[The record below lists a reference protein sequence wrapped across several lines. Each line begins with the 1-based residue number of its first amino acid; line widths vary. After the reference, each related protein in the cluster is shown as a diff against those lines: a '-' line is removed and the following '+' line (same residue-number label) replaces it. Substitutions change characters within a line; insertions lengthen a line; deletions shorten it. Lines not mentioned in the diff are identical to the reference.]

1 MSYRQLD
8 SAKIVSTIEIL
19 NQRIVERFP
28 ASGLSKVA
36 QELLTTGQEAN
47 TRSQWV
53 AKPLWHFRFLI
64 GILVTLIA
72 VSLFFVLTK
81 IDLRNHPLT
90 FAEFIQVLESAINDI
105 VFFGLGI
112 FFIATLET
120 RIKRQRVVGLL
131 HDLRAMAH
139 VIDMHQLTKDPES
152 LLTTYQQTK
161 SSPTRTMSAFEL
173 ERYLDYCSEMLSL
186 ISKIAALYVQD
197 FNDTEVVDVVNE
209 IESLT
214 TGLSRKMWQKIR
226 VLQSFSLGQN

>member
-8 SAKIVSTIEIL
+8 SAEIVKTIEIL
-19 NQRIVERFP
+19 NFRIVERFP

-36 QELLTTGQEAN
+36 NELLVIGRDAHN
-47 TRSQWV
+47 RSQWV
-53 AKPLWHFRFLI
+53 SKPLWHLRVPMAILI
-64 GILVTLIA
+64 GLIVISLSLV
-72 VSLFFVLTK
+72 VSKLDFQ
-81 IDLRNHPLT
+81 NHALSIG
-90 FAEFIQVLESAINDI
+90 ELIQVLESAINDV
-105 VFFGLGI
+105 VFFGVGI
-112 FFIATLET
+112 FFLVTLET
-120 RIKRQRVVGLL
+120 RIKRRRVVSLL

-161 SSPTRTMSAFEL
+161 SSPRRTMNAFEL

-186 ISKIAALYVQD
+186 ISKIAAVYVQD

-214 TGLSRKMWQKIR
+214 TGLSRKMWQKIT
-226 VLQSFSLGQN
+226 VVQACKT